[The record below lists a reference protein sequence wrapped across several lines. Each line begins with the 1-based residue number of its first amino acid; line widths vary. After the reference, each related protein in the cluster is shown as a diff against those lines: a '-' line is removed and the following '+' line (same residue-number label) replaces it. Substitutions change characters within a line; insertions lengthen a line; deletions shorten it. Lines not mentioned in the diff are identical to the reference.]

1 MKDNNSILTIQEML
15 MREMKRLDDNELM
28 KKDGA
33 NEIARS
39 NALSNQATTYL
50 KSVNLSIKIMEVAD
64 KNQQTRET
72 VQKELGL

>member
-39 NALSNQATTYL
+39 NALSHQATTYL
-50 KSVNLSIKIMEVAD
+50 KSVNLSIRIMEVAD